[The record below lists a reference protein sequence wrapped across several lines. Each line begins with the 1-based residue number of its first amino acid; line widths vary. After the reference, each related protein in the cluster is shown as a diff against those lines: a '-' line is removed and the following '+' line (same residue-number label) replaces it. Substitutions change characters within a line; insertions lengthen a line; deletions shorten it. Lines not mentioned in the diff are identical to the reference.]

1 MYWLIEDE
9 EQLQTFNSLN
19 YKEAFIEIIPFND
32 NIHPTQNEISLIYI
46 RPLLSPKGFM
56 LGINHS
62 ETLNEINQP
71 IRTILNKF
79 SKLYCRDKKETLHY
93 LPLNALFDITSPP
106 HPYIRPNTPTHTFYY
121 NKYPSLHN
129 INSIIPIVKHYE
141 VCEHMYQDLLPNI
154 NKELTKFNNF
164 FNTKT
169 SLVFSHIERNGIK
182 IDKEKFENYFHPSDN
197 NFVYTQYN
205 IKTLTTRP
213 SNTFNGVNYAA
224 LNKENGCRESFI
236 PQNDYFIE
244 IDINGMHP
252 SILSLLINYKIEGDD
267 IHQYLANLYNTSRE
281 EGKKITFKQINGG
294 IYSQYQDV
302 KFFKLVKQYTDNLW
316 EQFNKDGY
324 IVVPY
329 SNYIIDKNVIK
340 DANPQKLLNYLLQSL
355 ETTINVLVL
364 WDVIKNIINLRS
376 KIRLYVYDSLLIDII
391 DEEKDNVLN
400 AIESAYKKWGMNTH
414 IKTGNNYNNIR

>member
-1 MYWLIEDE
+1 M
-9 EQLQTFNSLN
+9 
-19 YKEAFIEIIPFND
+19 
-32 NIHPTQNEISLIYI
+32 
-46 RPLLSPKGFM
+46 
-56 LGINHS
+56 
-62 ETLNEINQP
+62 
-71 IRTILNKF
+71 
-79 SKLYCRDKKETLHY
+79 
-93 LPLNALFDITSPP
+93 
-106 HPYIRPNTPTHTFYY
+106 
-121 NKYPSLHN
+121 
-129 INSIIPIVKHYE
+129 
-141 VCEHMYQDLLPNI
+141 CEHIYQDLLPNI
-154 NKELTKFNNF
+154 NGELSKFDYF

-169 SLVFSHIERNGIK
+169 SLIFSHIERNGVK
-182 IDKEKFENYFHPSDN
+182 INKEKFENYFYPSDN
-197 NFVYTQYN
+197 DFVYTQYN

-294 IYSQYQDV
+294 IFSQYKDV
-302 KFFKLVKQYTDNLW
+302 KFFKLIKQYTDSLW

-324 IVVPY
+324 IIVPY
-329 SNYIIDKNVIK
+329 SNYIIDKNLIK

-364 WDVIKNIINLRS
+364 WDVIKNIINLQS
-376 KIRLYVYDSLLIDII
+376 KIRLYVYDSLLIDIAH
-391 DEEKDNVLN
+391 EEKDKVLN
-400 AIESAYKKWGMNTH
+400 TIESAYKKWGMNTH
-414 IKTGNNYNNIR
+414 IKIGNNYNDIK